1 MKRFFLLLSASLL
14 AIPAF
19 CQIIDDKDVV
29 DTLICPE
36 PEIGCMLPATEF
48 EIALDGEDFIIIID
62 EQPEFPGGT
71 SALLEYFRNSI
82 EYPQDALKDSI
93 EGRVIV
99 NFIVEEDGSIT
110 NPKVIKS
117 ISPSVDAE
125 ALRIVSQM
133 PKWKPAKQKGKSIR
147 IRYTVPI
154 AFRIRP

>member
-36 PEIGCMLPATEF
+36 PEIGCILPTTEF
-48 EIALDGEDFIIIID
+48 DPEEEDFIMISD
-62 EQPEFPGGT
+62 EEPEFPGGT

-99 NFIVEEDGSIT
+99 NFIIEEDGSIT
-110 NPKVIKS
+110 DPKVLKS

-154 AFRIRP
+154 AFRITP